1 MRATVKL
8 LGCLFSFTAVYVV
21 LGVSIGEAFG
31 APFGALAA
39 VGAPVC
45 GYLAVRMTER
55 LRRMGGA
62 IEGFRW
68 AGGKGPLVASV
79 RSRPCGGGRCR
90 PPGPGPDRSW
100 ARVGGRR
107 DRQPATVLD
116 ERRTAC
122 HHGMRDVHAHRP
134 RNSSLPDG
142 ERHIAFAR
150 NLLSRNGQGVFCWP
164 ASAAGR
170 PPDPDQTSTTTHRG
184 SITDEHRSRTPNRTR
199 APATGP
205 VAGWPCPVTSPPCPS
220 TSTGPIARSPCPTG
234 PGPTAQFTAAPRWA
248 SVDLRDGNQA
258 LVDPMDPER
267 KLRLFNTLV
276 DIGFKEIEVGFP
288 SASQTDFDF
297 QRQIIDEGLIPDD
310 VTIQVLV
317 QCREELIERTFESLV
332 GAPRA
337 IVHFYNSTSE
347 LQRRVVFGLDRAGI
361 IDIAVNA
368 ATLCK
373 KFETSVPGTDI
384 RYEYSPESFTGT
396 EPDFAVEICEAVM
409 AVIEPTPERPIIINL
424 PNTVEM
430 YGPNVYADVIEWFG
444 RTIANRDSIILSL
457 HPHNDRGTAVAAAE
471 LAVLA
476 GADRV
481 EGTLFG
487 NGERTGNVDVVT
499 LAMNLFSQG
508 IDPALDFSDIDRV
521 RRVAEF
527 ATRMP
532 VHPRHPYAGDLVYTA
547 FSGSHQDAIKK
558 GFAAIGDDYD
568 HWEVPYLPIDPSH
581 TGRTYEAIIQV
592 NSQSGK
598 GGVAYVMDTE
608 HGLDLPRRLQ
618 VEFSKAVQA
627 VTEDSGTVIRPG
639 EMWDVFSRTYLA
651 DEAGV
656 RLIGSEMTTGARR
669 TTVTAQLLVDG
680 EPRTVM
686 GEGNGPID
694 ALVGAL
700 RTELGVDFEVKD
712 YSEHALTAGSGASAV
727 AYVEAEGPDGSTW
740 WGVGMDSSILDASL
754 HAVVSAANRA
764 RSGKTE
770 PA

>member
-1 MRATVKL
+1 
-8 LGCLFSFTAVYVV
+8 
-21 LGVSIGEAFG
+21 
-31 APFGALAA
+31 
-39 VGAPVC
+39 
-45 GYLAVRMTER
+45 MTN
-55 LRRMGGA
+55 
-62 IEGFRW
+62 
-68 AGGKGPLVASV
+68 
-79 RSRPCGGGRCR
+79 
-90 PPGPGPDRSW
+90 D
-100 ARVGGRR
+100 
-107 DRQPATVLD
+107 
-116 ERRTAC
+116 
-122 HHGMRDVHAHRP
+122 
-134 RNSSLPDG
+134 
-142 ERHIAFAR
+142 
-150 NLLSRNGQGVFCWP
+150 
-164 ASAAGR
+164 
-170 PPDPDQTSTTTHRG
+170 ST
-184 SITDEHRSRTPNRTR
+184 
-199 APATGP
+199 
-205 VAGWPCPVTSPPCPS
+205 
-220 TSTGPIARSPCPTG
+220 PTG
-234 PGPTAQFTAAPRWA
+234 PEMTVGDRPGLDMPCDVSPMPFHLYRPYRPLTLADRTWPDRTITRAPRWA

-258 LVDPMDPER
+258 LVDPMDSER
-267 KLRLFNTLV
+267 KLRLFQTLI

-361 IDIAVNA
+361 IDIAVGA
-368 ATLCK
+368 ARLCK
-373 KFETSVPGTDI
+373 KFESSVPGTDI

-430 YGPNVYADVIEWFG
+430 YGPHVYADVIEWFG
-444 RTIANRDSIILSL
+444 RNIADRESIILSL

-471 LAVLA
+471 LGVMA

-508 IDPALDFSDIDRV
+508 VDPALDFSDIDRV

-527 ATRMP
+527 ANRMP

-568 HWEVPYLPIDPSH
+568 RWEVPYLPIDPGH

-618 VEFSKAVQA
+618 VEFSKTVQA
-627 VTEDSGTVIRPG
+627 VTEESGTVIRPG
-639 EMWDVFSRTYLA
+639 EMWDVFSQAYLGDDA
-651 DEAGV
+651 DV
-656 RLIGSEMTTGARR
+656 RLLGSEVTTGGRR

-680 EPRTVM
+680 VPRTVM

-700 RTELGVDFEVKD
+700 RTELGVEFEVKD
-712 YSEHALTAGSGASAV
+712 YSEHALTAGSEASAV

-740 WGVGMDSSILDASL
+740 WGVGMDSSILEASL
-754 HAVVSAANRA
+754 HAVVSAADRA
-764 RSGKTE
+764 RKR
-770 PA
+770 